1 MYIEL
6 RYLALGK
13 RHFTDIRLTQGSAD
27 RLRILGRSKTER
39 RREIINSLPQLPQP
53 ESTHLKHEPLKKIVI
68 HSHHKSATVAIVM
81 MFSLQSNSLL
91 PFLAIILPL
100 LLSIAS
106 ATLTT
111 EEINKIETDLGIA
124 LSAQEITDID
134 AIVNPPQTAWR
145 IAADERIGVNRKVD
159 TTFVVKDTNGSPI
172 LGAIID
178 IKLKSHDFKFGG

>member
-1 MYIEL
+1 
-6 RYLALGK
+6 
-13 RHFTDIRLTQGSAD
+13 
-27 RLRILGRSKTER
+27 
-39 RREIINSLPQLPQP
+39 
-53 ESTHLKHEPLKKIVI
+53 
-68 HSHHKSATVAIVM
+68 M

-159 TTFVVKDTNGSPI
+159 TTFVVKDPHGSPI
-172 LGAIID
+172 SGANIN